1 MITELALVL
10 ALHTDPTVDTL
21 PGIAYLESVYASET
35 VLAGKHQRGS
45 KEWDDAADDKR
56 KDEDVDGDGYH
67 DSREVS
73 DHTEE
78 YND

>member
-1 MITELALVL
+1 MLELLL
-10 ALHTDPTVDTL
+10 STALHATPL
-21 PGIAYLESVYASET
+21 HGIAYLESVYASET
-35 VLAGKHQRGS
+35 VVAGKHQRGS
-45 KEWDDAADDKR
+45 KEWDDDDDDKR

-78 YND
+78 YDEN